1 LHNKITTTEKELSN
15 KMFTELPPYFTV
27 AQDGK
32 IGQGAFGSVYRVCD
46 KRASVPENCNL
57 VMKVF
62 PKWYQDEHDE
72 CLATAVASLKSFG
85 PRFHG
90 CWRLP
95 RRWKSKLVLP
105 DSDAEYMAMILD
117 LHGISLLQYLAAET
131 SQTKREK
138 ALQSLQE
145 LKTRMLESGF
155 SHDINNENY
164 VVKEYHDKKFAPQV
178 AAIDWR
184 KEDLP
189 SLSPLYQLE
198 SKLQVKLART
208 KQLHDFLYNLQRDVS
223 AIKSQPAKLRTA
235 QSRLKWL
242 LEWEK
247 AHPPQAH
254 SFSI

>member
-95 RRWKSKLVLP
+95 RRWKFKLP
-105 DSDAEYMAMILD
+105 DPDAEYMAMILD
-117 LHGISLLQYLAAET
+117 LHGISLLQYLAAEPN
-131 SQTKREK
+131 QTKREK

-164 VVKEYHDKKFAPQV
+164 VVKEYHDQKFAPRV
-178 AAIDWR
+178 AAIDWK

-189 SLSPLYQLE
+189 SLSPISKGE
-198 SKLQVKLART
+198 SKLQGKLART
-208 KQLHDFLYNLQRDVS
+208 KQLHDFLYNLQRNVS
-223 AIKSQPAKLRTA
+223 AIKLQPAKLRTA

-242 LEWEK
+242 RDWE
-247 AHPPQAH
+247 ASSPQAH
-254 SFSI
+254 AFSL